1 MMSDLHEANAMVI
14 ITTLANLGDKRIN
27 ESTTKIGKPRYS
39 LEDLEN

>member
-14 ITTLANLGDKRIN
+14 INTLANLGDKRIN
-27 ESTTKIGKPRYS
+27 ESTTKIGKSRYS